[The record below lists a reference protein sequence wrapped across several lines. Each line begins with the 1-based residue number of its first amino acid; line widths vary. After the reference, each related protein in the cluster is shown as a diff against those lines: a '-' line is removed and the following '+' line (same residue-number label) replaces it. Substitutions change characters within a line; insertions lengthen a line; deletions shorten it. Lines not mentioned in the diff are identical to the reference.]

1 MKKPILL
8 PAIRDALRSTGLAA
22 WQTGYLFRKTAQNA
36 LESVQEV
43 LRVEVQKGNVQLVA
57 DFLSDKALPAVKALL
72 VERMATRLLL
82 RLGLRGALASNI
94 IGWVL
99 PFVLEA
105 MIRAGHK
112 TGFFDKLKSNATIA
126 DALHRLDELKQ
137 AAWKTIAP
145 DAATSAELL
154 ADDATPETLPSPTA
168 TPT

>member
-1 MKKPILL
+1 MSY
-8 PAIRDALRSTGLAA
+8 RNST
-22 WQTGYLFRKTAQNA
+22 
-36 LESVQEV
+36 S
-43 LRVEVQKGNVQLVA
+43 
-57 DFLSDKALPAVKALL
+57 
-72 VERMATRLLL
+72 
-82 RLGLRGALASNI
+82 
-94 IGWVL
+94 VL

-145 DAATSAELL
+145 DAATGAELL